1 VDAVDAAHET
11 LAARIRA
18 LAEAR
23 GLPLSH
29 VADRAGV
36 GRAHLYSVLAGRSS
50 PSLTWIVKIAEVL
63 GVEPAELL
71 TPIPAAPPNK

>member
-1 VDAVDAAHET
+1 
-11 LAARIRA
+11 
-18 LAEAR
+18 
-23 GLPLSH
+23 

-36 GRAHLYSVLAGRSS
+36 GRAHLYDVLAGRSS

-71 TPIPAAPPNK
+71 MPISATPQK

>member
-1 VDAVDAAHET
+1 MDAVDATHAN
-11 LAARIRA
+11 LAAQIRA
-18 LAEAR
+18 RAEAQ
-23 GLPLSH
+23 GIPLSH

-36 GRAHLYSVLAGRSS
+36 GRAHLYGVLAGRSS

-71 TPIPAAPPNK
+71 MPLPGPPQR

>member
-1 VDAVDAAHET
+1 MDAVDATHAN
-11 LAARIRA
+11 LAAQIRA

-23 GLPLSH
+23 GIPLSH

-36 GRAHLYSVLAGRSS
+36 GRAHLYGVLAGRSS

-71 TPIPAAPPNK
+71 TPIAPLPRK